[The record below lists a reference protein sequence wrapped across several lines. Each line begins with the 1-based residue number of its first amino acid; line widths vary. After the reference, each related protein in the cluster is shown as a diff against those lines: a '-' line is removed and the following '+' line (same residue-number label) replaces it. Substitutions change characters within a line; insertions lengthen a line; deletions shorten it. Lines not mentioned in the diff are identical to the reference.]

1 MKALWALFWSV
12 CQMRRAPAEL
22 PWSVP
27 LLLLVMAAN
36 AGLGVA
42 AQLLGG
48 PTPPLPAVA
57 VVLIALV
64 LDVVAYGLL
73 LVFKRQEMLFVQ
85 GLTATWG
92 ADFVLGLFSLPLAL
106 GARLAGE
113 QSALT
118 AVVVLLNLLLLGWN
132 LGVRGFIYHRTA
144 AIGIFQGNMLALTL
158 YLLNVFIVFR
168 LFPEILRAPG
178 AG

>member
-1 MKALWALFWSV
+1 MKALWTLFWSV
-12 CQMRRAPAEL
+12 CQMRRAPADL
-22 PWSVP
+22 PWSLP
-27 LLLLVMAAN
+27 LLLLVLVAN
-36 AGLGVA
+36 ASLGVA

-48 PTPPLPAVA
+48 PTPPLPALA

-92 ADFVLGLFSLPLAL
+92 ADLVLGLFSLPLAL
-106 GARLAGE
+106 AARMAGE
-113 QSALT
+113 HSPLT

-144 AIGIFQGNMLALTL
+144 NIGIFQGNMLALTL
-158 YLLNVFIVFR
+158 YLLNVFIAFR
-168 LFPEILRAPG
+168 LFPELLRAPG